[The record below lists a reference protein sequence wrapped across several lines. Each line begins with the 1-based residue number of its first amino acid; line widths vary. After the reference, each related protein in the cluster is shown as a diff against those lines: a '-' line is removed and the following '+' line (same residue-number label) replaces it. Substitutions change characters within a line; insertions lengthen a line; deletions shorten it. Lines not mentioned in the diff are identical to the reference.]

1 MTDRALLALENEMV
15 FEGVAIGAPGE
26 AVGEVVF
33 NTAMTGYQEILTDP
47 SYAKQ
52 IVTFTYPHI
61 GNTGINQEDEESTAI
76 WAQGLV
82 IRDKPLLASN
92 WRNQISLSDYLKQRN
107 VVAIAGVDTR
117 KLTRVLREE
126 GAQNGCILSWESV
139 TGERVLQGRVL
150 QGRILMNIRLPV
162 PFLWRNHFRVSKAW
176 TWRVKLPSTSPID
189 GVRVPGNWVRVTG
202 SWPTPGFMWW
212 PMTLVQRETFCGCWL
227 TGDVN

>member
-1 MTDRALLALENEMV
+1 MV

-82 IRDKPLLASN
+82 IRDKPLPRQQLAE
-92 WRNQISLSDYLKQRN
+92 SD
-107 VVAIAGVDTR
+107 IPFG
-117 KLTRVLREE
+117 
-126 GAQNGCILSWESV
+126 
-139 TGERVLQGRVL
+139 
-150 QGRILMNIRLPV
+150 LPE
-162 PFLWRNHFRVSKAW
+162 KAECSGYRRCGY
-176 TWRVKLPSTSPID
+176 T
-189 GVRVPGNWVRVTG
+189 
-202 SWPTPGFMWW
+202 
-212 PMTLVQRETFCGCWL
+212 ETDSGI
-227 TGDVN
+227 T